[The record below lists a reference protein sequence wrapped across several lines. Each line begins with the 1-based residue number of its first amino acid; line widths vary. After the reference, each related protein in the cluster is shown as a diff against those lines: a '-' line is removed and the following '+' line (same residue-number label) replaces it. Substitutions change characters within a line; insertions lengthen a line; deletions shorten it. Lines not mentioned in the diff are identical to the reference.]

1 MKTKDLAKG
10 KTKDL
15 AKELVQLTVLEI
27 NDLSKILKEKYGI
40 EEFPVQ
46 EEFKV
51 HNTQINNK
59 KKEKKERKKKRE
71 IFDLYLKSSGNSKL
85 ATIKLIKTLTGKGL
99 KESKDIVD
107 SAPSLIKNNLNKTEA
122 DLLIKEFETIGAIA
136 ELK

>member
-1 MKTKDLAKG
+1 M

-15 AKELVQLTVLEI
+15 AKELVKLTVLEI

-40 EEFPVQ
+40 EEFPV
-46 EEFKV
+46 

-59 KKEKKERKKKRE
+59 KKEKKEIKKK
-71 IFDLYLKSSGNSKL
+71 IFDLYLKSSGKSKL
-85 ATIKLIKTLTGKGL
+85 ATIKLIKNITGKGL

-122 DLLIKEFETIGAIA
+122 DLLIKEFEKIGAIA

>member
-1 MKTKDLAKG
+1 M

-15 AKELVQLTVLEI
+15 AKELVKLTVLEI

-40 EEFPVQ
+40 EEFPV
-46 EEFKV
+46 

-59 KKEKKERKKKRE
+59 KKEKKEIKKK
-71 IFDLYLKSSGNSKL
+71 IFDLYLKSSGKSKL
-85 ATIKLIKTLTGKGL
+85 ATIKLIKNITGKGL

-122 DLLIKEFETIGAIA
+122 DLLIKEFDQIGAIA

>member
-1 MKTKDLAKG
+1 M

-15 AKELVQLTVLEI
+15 AKELVKLTVLEI

-40 EEFPVQ
+40 EELTGN
-46 EEFKV
+46 
-51 HNTQINNK
+51 NTQINNK
-59 KKEKKERKKKRE
+59 KKEKKEIKKK

-85 ATIKLIKTLTGKGL
+85 ATIKLIKNITGKGL

-107 SAPSLIKNNLNKTEA
+107 RAPSLIKNNLKQTEA
-122 DLLIKEFETIGAIA
+122 DLLIKEFEQIGAIA

>member
-1 MKTKDLAKG
+1 M

-15 AKELVQLTVLEI
+15 AKELVKLTVLEI

-40 EEFPVQ
+40 EEFPV
-46 EEFKV
+46 

-59 KKEKKERKKKRE
+59 KKEKKEKKEIKKK

-85 ATIKLIKTLTGKGL
+85 ATIKLIKNITGKGL
-99 KESKDIVD
+99 KESKDLVD
-107 SAPSLIKNNLNKTEA
+107 SAPSLIKNNLKKTEA
-122 DLLIKEFETIGAIA
+122 DFLIKQFEQIGAIA

>member
-1 MKTKDLAKG
+1 M

-15 AKELVQLTVLEI
+15 AKELVKLTVLEI

-40 EEFPVQ
+40 EEFPV
-46 EEFKV
+46 

-59 KKEKKERKKKRE
+59 KNEKKEIKKK

-85 ATIKLIKTLTGKGL
+85 ATIKLIKNITGKGL

-122 DLLIKEFETIGAIA
+122 ELLIKEFEKIGAIA

>member
-1 MKTKDLAKG
+1 M

-15 AKELVQLTVLEI
+15 AKELVKLTVLEI

-40 EEFPVQ
+40 EEFPV
-46 EEFKV
+46 
-51 HNTQINNK
+51 HNTQINNINNINNK
-59 KKEKKERKKKRE
+59 NNKKEKKEIKKKRE

-85 ATIKLIKTLTGKGL
+85 ATIKLIKNITGKGL

>member
-1 MKTKDLAKG
+1 M

-15 AKELVQLTVLEI
+15 AKELVKLTVLEI

-40 EEFPVQ
+40 EEFTGN
-46 EEFKV
+46 
-51 HNTQINNK
+51 NTQINNK
-59 KKEKKERKKKRE
+59 KKEKKEIKKK

-85 ATIKLIKTLTGKGL
+85 ATIKLIKNITGKGL

-107 SAPSLIKNNLNKTEA
+107 RAPSLIKNNLNQTEA
-122 DLLIKEFETIGAIA
+122 DLLIKEFEQIGAIA

>member
-1 MKTKDLAKG
+1 M

-15 AKELVQLTVLEI
+15 AKELVKLTVLEI

-40 EEFPVQ
+40 EEFPV
-46 EEFKV
+46 

-59 KKEKKERKKKRE
+59 NKEKQELKTQRV
-71 IFDLYLKSSGNSKL
+71 DLYLKSSGTSKL
-85 ATIKLIKTLTGKGL
+85 ATIKLIKNITGKGL

-107 SAPSLIKNNLNKTEA
+107 SAPSLIKNNLKQTEA
-122 DLLIKEFETIGAIA
+122 DLLIKEFSQIGAIA

>member
-1 MKTKDLAKG
+1 M

-15 AKELVQLTVLEI
+15 AKELVKLTVLEI

-40 EEFPVQ
+40 EEFPV
-46 EEFKV
+46 

-59 KKEKKERKKKRE
+59 KKEKKEIKKK

-85 ATIKLIKTLTGKGL
+85 ATIKLIKNITGKGL

-122 DLLIKEFETIGAIA
+122 DLLIKEFDKIGAIA

>member
-1 MKTKDLAKG
+1 M

-15 AKELVQLTVLEI
+15 AKELVKLTVLEI

-40 EEFPVQ
+40 EEFPV
-46 EEFKV
+46 

-59 KKEKKERKKKRE
+59 KKEKKEIKKK
-71 IFDLYLKSSGNSKL
+71 IFDLYLKSSGTSKL
-85 ATIKLIKTLTGKGL
+85 ATIKLIKNITGKGL

-122 DLLIKEFETIGAIA
+122 DLLIKEFDQIGAIA
-136 ELK
+136 ALK

>member
-1 MKTKDLAKG
+1 M

-15 AKELVQLTVLEI
+15 AKELVKLTVLEI

-40 EEFPVQ
+40 EEFPV
-46 EEFKV
+46 
-51 HNTQINNK
+51 HNPQINNK
-59 KKEKKERKKKRE
+59 KKEKKEKTEIKKK

-85 ATIKLIKTLTGKGL
+85 ATIKLIKNITGKGL

-107 SAPSLIKNNLNKTEA
+107 SAPSLIKKNLNKTES
-122 DLLIKEFETIGAIA
+122 DFLIKEFEKIGAIA